1 MTMPWQGIVDLR
13 SRLRRYTFVYHLKAK
28 PDMQFLRQYCFAS
41 PAEALELV
49 EEPDSEPDTGE
60 VVIAVDATPI
70 HYGAC
75 VPGRPYRSSQR

>member
-1 MTMPWQGIVDLR
+1 
-13 SRLRRYTFVYHLKAK
+13 
-28 PDMQFLRQYCFAS
+28 MQFLRQYCFAS